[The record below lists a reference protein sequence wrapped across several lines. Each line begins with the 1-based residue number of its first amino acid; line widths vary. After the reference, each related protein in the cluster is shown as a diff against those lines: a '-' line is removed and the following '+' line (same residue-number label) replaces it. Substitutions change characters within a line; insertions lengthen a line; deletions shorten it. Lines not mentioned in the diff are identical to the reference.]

1 MRYKLRL
8 PSITGKTEKEKLV
21 QMENYLYQLVGD
33 LQFIINSM
41 EEPSSTAAQTAQVTA
56 HERAISTKKQM
67 EETE

>member
-8 PSITGKTEKEKLV
+8 PNITGKTEKEKIA

-33 LQFIINSM
+33 LQFVINSM
-41 EEPSSTAAQTAQVTA
+41 EEPSSNTAGQPAQTARS
-56 HERAISTKKQM
+56 RAVSTKKQT

>member
-8 PSITGKTEKEKLV
+8 PNITGKTEKEKIA

-33 LQFIINSM
+33 LQFVINSM
-41 EEPSSTAAQTAQVTA
+41 EEPSSNTAAQPAQTARS
-56 HERAISTKKQM
+56 RAVSTKKQT

>member
-8 PSITGKTEKEKLV
+8 PNITGKTEKEKIA

-33 LQFIINSM
+33 LQFVINSL
-41 EEPSSTAAQTAQVTA
+41 EEPSSAAGQPAQTARS
-56 HERAISTKKQM
+56 RAVSTKKQT

>member
-8 PSITGKTEKEKLV
+8 PNITGKTEKEKIA

-33 LQFIINSM
+33 LQFVINSM
-41 EEPSSTAAQTAQVTA
+41 EEPSSNMAAQPAQTARS
-56 HERAISTKKQM
+56 RAVSTKKQT

>member
-8 PSITGKTEKEKLV
+8 PNITGKTEKEKIA

-33 LQFIINSM
+33 LQFVINSM
-41 EEPSSTAAQTAQVTA
+41 EEPSSGTAAQPAQTARS
-56 HERAISTKKQM
+56 RAVSTKKQT

>member
-8 PSITGKTEKEKLV
+8 PNITGKTEKEKIA

-33 LQFIINSM
+33 LQFVINSM
-41 EEPSSTAAQTAQVTA
+41 EEPSSTAVQSAQATARK
-56 HERAISTKKQM
+56 RAVSTKKQM

>member
-8 PSITGKTEKEKLV
+8 PNITGKTEKEKIA

-33 LQFIINSM
+33 LQFVINSM
-41 EEPSSTAAQTAQVTA
+41 EDPSSNMAGQPAKTARS
-56 HERAISTKKQM
+56 RAVSTKKQT